1 MKNKKKIILS
11 AIVILMIV
19 LAIVAGIFLC
29 NHEKNSSKNTIT
41 FTNDDLNKHH
51 SITLEYANSEVNPLD
66 YIIDDQIDGVKCTP
80 ENVSLQVVGDTTV
93 TYTLQN
99 GTEIQCIFKVK
110 DTTAPVITFKSENI
124 KADNIEAF
132 NLTDNI
138 QSVEDLVD
146 GSLMY
151 CDQAPEK
158 IENST
163 ENKSYEVGWYIVTKN
178 ESDVLVYACDIHGN
192 VSEASYTFSTEE
204 KNEDN
209 SEKLDNDKLYS
220 YSSLDLSEVG
230 DDSNWNEITTNDW
243 YYSDCTF
250 MSDKYTSVQ
259 EAVESV
265 ILHENENGN
274 MNITENDVR
283 VFCERDSE
291 GNILYYQ
298 AGYEE

>member
-1 MKNKKKIILS
+1 MKKKKK
-11 AIVILMIV
+11 VILGVVVFFVIV
-19 LAIVAGIFLC
+19 LAIVVGIFLC
-29 NHEKNSSKNTIT
+29 NHEKNGSKNTIT

-66 YIIDDQIDGVKCTP
+66 YIDDQIDEVKCTP
-80 ENVSLQVVGDTTV
+80 EDVSLQVVGDTIV

-99 GTEIQCIFKVK
+99 GTEIQCIFQVK

-124 KADNIEAF
+124 KVDNIEAF
-132 NLTDNI
+132 SLTDNI

-243 YYSDCTF
+243 YYSDCSF

-283 VFCERDSE
+283 VFCERDNE